1 MGTSLIASAPPTTA
15 RSISPSAMASAA
27 LVIACRLVAQA
38 RTTEHASTFFG
49 SPLAPPTSR
58 GAFRSWPRVTAVPQ
72 VVPGVDPGGVAI
84 APLDLHRIAAHLV
97 HALRLHVLLHLLFP
111 HHALAAPLLHA
122 LRARASRAQPARR
135 ELRVPAVVP
144 ADEQVAVGVERQIGG
159 LRLRRLR
166 FDLVEQAHAQGSTA
180 SGIHRPCSARRSC
193 SRPSRCPTRCSP
205 GIRSG
210 SGTARG
216 WRSSCPPERDT
227 SSI

>member
-15 RSISPSAMASAA
+15 RSISPSAIASAA

-49 SPLAPPTSR
+49 SP
-58 GAFRSWPRVTAVPQ
+58 GALYEPVSTLFFPQLQQ

-193 SRPSRCPTRCSP
+193 SRPSPCPTRCSP

-216 WRSSCPPERDT
+216 WRSSCPPERDA